1 MNRYIKRTLELGLSA
16 LIVMAGVGTM
26 EKGWAYTSTDT
37 ITILVTPST
46 QLSVKITSPT
56 AGTGYNFSTV
66 GLGISTQS
74 GVAAVVENDG
84 DVASKW
90 ALRALALDTW
100 SLGTATGAVNVAVL
114 KALFGSASGPYPSS
128 SAFEVVDSTLTTST
142 QEAVDS
148 SKFSTGTILGASIPA
163 TGTDTRNL
171 WFKLAT
177 PLTSS
182 VATQQRFQVYAVA
195 LLP

>member
-1 MNRYIKRTLELGLSA
+1 MNSVKRKIAGFLFGALGVVG
-16 LIVMAGVGTM
+16 IGTM

-56 AGTGYNFSTV
+56 AGTGYDFSSV
-66 GLGISTQS
+66 GLGLSTQS

-100 SLGTATGAVNVAVL
+100 SLGTSTGAQNVAIL

>member
-1 MNRYIKRTLELGLSA
+1 MNSVKRKIAGFLFGA
-16 LIVMAGVGTM
+16 LVVVGIGTM

-56 AGTGYNFSTV
+56 AGTGYDFSSV
-66 GLGISTQS
+66 GLGLSTQS

-100 SLGTATGAVNVAVL
+100 SLGTSTGAQNVAIL

-128 SAFEVVDSTLTTST
+128 SAFEVVDSTLPTST
-142 QEAVDS
+142 QEAVDG